1 MVVAT
6 LGPSHHQPWVQHVTL
21 LLGSSVD
28 MGAPAPD
35 LPPVQDDGGIDGHCV
50 RLQRPSLG
58 TLTLDLPTLGISE
71 PEREGGREGGGSE
84 AGEELRHRRALVFLN
99 QESSSE
105 RGGAR
110 ELCVL

>member
-21 LLGSSVD
+21 LLGSTVD

-50 RLQRPSLG
+50 RLQRPGLR

-71 PEREGGREGGGSE
+71 PKREGGREGGGIRGRGR
-84 AGEELRHRRALVFLN
+84 AGAQKSFGLSQPGEQLR
-99 QESSSE
+99 
-105 RGGAR
+105 
-110 ELCVL
+110 